1 MRRAARAAVDLGR
14 ATFDALVVHRAPSRA
29 AALAYYTFFSI
40 APVVII
46 AIAVAGIVFG
56 HDEAWGAIRR
66 QLHGLIGATATQAVQ
81 DLVTGANGPRSGV
94 IATLLGSLALLF
106 GATGVFAE
114 LQDALNVIW
123 NAPPLKIH
131 GVLGFFRT
139 RFLSFVMVLG
149 VGFLLLVSLL
159 VNVALS
165 TFCHW
170 VGECTRSIG
179 HSLNSGVSFLV
190 ITVMFAL
197 IFKLLPDLKVAWR
210 NVWLGAALTAALFTL
225 GKYVLGLVL
234 GRTAILSTYGAA
246 ASLAAFLLWV
256 HYSSMILLVGA
267 ELSHAIAARDQGSA
281 KVDARTPQRHQLRD
295 SHA

>member
-1 MRRAARAAVDLGR
+1 MKRVTHAALDVGR
-14 ATFDALVVHRAPSRA
+14 ATFDALLADRTPTRA

-56 HDEAWGAIRR
+56 HDAAQGAISQ
-66 QLHGLIGATATQAVQ
+66 QLEGLIGGTAARAVE
-81 DLVTGANGPRSGV
+81 DLITGASGPRSGV

-123 NAPPLKIH
+123 KAPPLKIH

-139 RFLSFVMVLG
+139 RFLSFAMVLG
-149 VGFLLLVSLL
+149 VGFLLLVSLM

-165 TFCHW
+165 TFCEW
-170 VGECTRSIG
+170 VGQCTRSIG
-179 HSLNSGVSFLV
+179 QSLSSGVSLVV
-190 ITVMFAL
+190 ITAMFAL
-197 IFKLLPDLKVAWR
+197 IFKLLPDVKVAWR
-210 NVWLGAALTAALFTL
+210 DVWLGAAVTAVLFTL

-234 GRTAILSTYGAA
+234 GRTTILSTYGAA

-256 HYSSMILLVGA
+256 HYSSMILLLGA
-267 ELSHAIAARDQGSA
+267 ELSHAIAARGERSA
-281 KVDARTPQRHQLRD
+281 KADAARPQRQQLRD